1 MEEHILIP
9 LLEKHS
15 SMKTKEELL
24 EIYLRLFQKFKGVP
38 EKPVERVRLEK
49 GGSVSGVLRDL
60 KDEETETELAKTV
73 VLETSQS
80 DAKPAGD
87 TGETPPDEDYLA
99 KTVVLE
105 RSEETETKV
114 ASEQEPEDDEFAK
127 TLTLDVKT
135 LENIVTKTQEPA
147 SEQPP
152 EPVAESTA
160 GTELAQNEQ
169 KEFEAVE
176 AESEES
182 ELDASQEGEDARD
195 SESEDQ
201 PAESRTGRPRPGK
214 KKKRKKRGLEAL
226 K

>member
-1 MEEHILIP
+1 MEEDILIP

-24 EIYLRLFQKFKGVP
+24 EIYLRLFQKHKEVP
-38 EKPVERVRLEK
+38 EKFVERVRPEK
-49 GGSVSGVLRDL
+49 VESVSSDLRGL
-60 KDEETETELAKTV
+60 KDNETETELAKTV
-73 VLETSQS
+73 VLEQSQK
-80 DAKPAGD
+80 DVEPAGD

-105 RSEETETKV
+105 SSEQTETKV
-114 ASEQEPEDDEFAK
+114 ASKQEPEDDEFAK

-135 LENIVTKTQEPA
+135 LENIVTKTQEPV
-147 SEQPP
+147 SEQPL

-160 GTELAQNEQ
+160 GTELAQDKQ
-169 KEFEAVE
+169 KEPEAVE
-176 AESEES
+176 AESEEI

-201 PAESRTGRPRPGK
+201 PVDSRTGRPRPGK